1 MDPDLKREVLD
12 VRKVIE
18 KSTSKVSLRDLEK
31 KGFRQVKVLRAGD
44 INQLIF
50 KAVQN
55 VLAKQPR
62 GGMSEEE
69 RQKIMQEAKADFDR
83 MMADKKELIAKQ
95 NQIEQAHQNL
105 QGKLAAV
112 NAQLA
117 QEKQAILQERQQFER
132 DKQALMESSLQGQ
145 QNAAANYQE
154 QIDELRTRGAKAE
167 ARAEAAEARAA
178 AAESKA
184 AGAGAAEGRAQ
195 AAEALVQAAEARAQ
209 AAEARLADAES
220 KASEAESRA
229 KESISKD
236 EHDQLRRRLNTQLE
250 DVQDDVERYRKQIR
264 TLEEEHEDQVK
275 KLKKDKVEAEDNET
289 RAQGKIKALEEDKER
304 LEEEVNRLRGE
315 LAEAVA
321 NKGSGGGS
329 PEHDAEFQRLRMEME
344 QRHARM
350 QDMMAGIANS
360 LVESRQAAAG
370 GGGGG
375 DFSKQFEALQRN
387 ITSAMRK
394 ATGAGAEDF
403 DLTVEQA
410 SAIFAAQDQVQLE
423 TNISDVEVKQQK
435 AAGVNSKLAKLR
447 NLRGGS

>member
-105 QGKLAAV
+105 QGKLAQV
-112 NAQLA
+112 NQQLA

-145 QNAAANYQE
+145 QNAAANFQG
-154 QIDELRTRGAKAE
+154 QIDDLRTQAAKAE
-167 ARAEAAEARAA
+167 ARAEAAEARA
-178 AAESKA
+178 S
-184 AGAGAAEGRAQ
+184 AAEGK
-195 AAEALVQAAEARAQ
+195 AA
-209 AAEARLADAES
+209 DT
-220 KASEAESRA
+220 
-229 KESISKD
+229 ISKD
-236 EHDQLRRRLNTQLE
+236 EHEQLRRRLNTQLE
-250 DVQDDVERYRKQIR
+250 DVQNDVERYRKQIR
-264 TLEEEHEDQVK
+264 TLEEEHEGQLK

-289 RAQGKIKALEEDKER
+289 RAQGKVKALEEDKAR

-321 NKGSGGGS
+321 NKGSGGTS
-329 PEHDAEFQRLRMEME
+329 AEHDAEFQRLRMEME

-360 LVESRQAAAG
+360 LVESRQAAAS

-375 DFSKQFEALQRN
+375 DFSKQFEQLQRN

-447 NLRGGS
+447 NLRGGG

>member
-62 GGMSEEE
+62 GAMDEGE
-69 RQKIMQEAKADFDR
+69 RQKILQDAKSDFDK
-83 MMADKKELIAKQ
+83 MMADKKDLVAKQ

-105 QGKLAAV
+105 QGKLAQV
-112 NAQLA
+112 NQQLA
-117 QEKQAILQERQQFER
+117 AEKTAILQERQQFER

-145 QNAAANYQE
+145 QSATANFQG
-154 QIDELRTRGAKAE
+154 QIEDL
-167 ARAEAAEARAA
+167 
-178 AAESKA
+178 
-184 AGAGAAEGRAQ
+184 RAQ
-195 AAEALVQAAEARAQ
+195 AAKADARAQ
-209 AAEARLADAES
+209 AAQTQAAAAEGKAEGSVS
-220 KASEAESRA
+220 KE
-229 KESISKD
+229 
-236 EHDQLRRRLNTQLE
+236 EHDQLRRRMNTQLE
-250 DVQDDVERYRKQIR
+250 DAQDDVERYRKQNR
-264 TLEEEHEDQVK
+264 TLEEEHEEQLK
-275 KLKKDKVEAEDNET
+275 KLKKDKVEAEDSVT
-289 RAQGKIKALEEDKER
+289 RAEGKIKALDEDKTR
-304 LEEEVNRLRGE
+304 LEEEVNRLRTE
-315 LAEAVA
+315 LAEAP
-321 NKGSGGGS
+321 KGGGSS

-344 QRHARM
+344 QRSARM

-360 LVESRQAAAG
+360 LVESRQGG

-375 DFSKQFEALQRN
+375 DFSKQFDSLQRN

-394 ATGAGAEDF
+394 ASGAGQEDF

-410 SAIFAAQDQVQLE
+410 SAIFAAQDNVQLE
-423 TNISDVEVKQQK
+423 TNIDNVELKTVKAK
-435 AAGVNSKLAKLR
+435 GINSKLAKLR
-447 NLRGGS
+447 NLQSGG

>member
-69 RQKIMQEAKADFDR
+69 RQKIMQEAKSDFDR
-83 MMADKKELIAKQ
+83 MMADKKDLVAKQ

-105 QGKLAAV
+105 QGKLAQV

-117 QEKQAILQERQQFER
+117 AEKTAILQERQQFER

-145 QNAAANYQE
+145 QSAAANFQG
-154 QIDELRTRGAKAE
+154 QIEDLRGQATNAE
-167 ARAEAAEARAA
+167 ARA
-178 AAESKA
+178 S
-184 AGAGAAEGRAQ
+184 
-195 AAEALVQAAEARAQ
+195 
-209 AAEARLADAES
+209 AAEARLAAGQERIAAAEA
-220 KASEAESRA
+220 KASEADA
-229 KESISKD
+229 KAKDSISKE

-264 TLEEEHEDQVK
+264 TLEEEHEEQLK
-275 KLKKDKVEAEDNET
+275 KLKKDKVESEDGET
-289 RAQGKIKALEEDKER
+289 RAQGKIKALEDDKARLEEDKAR

-315 LAEAVA
+315 LAEAA
-321 NKGSGGGS
+321 SKGGGGKS
-329 PEHDAEFQRLRMEME
+329 AEHDAEFQRLRMEME
-344 QRHARM
+344 QRSARM

-360 LVESRQAAAG
+360 LVESRQAG
-370 GGGGG
+370 GGGAAA
-375 DFSKQFEALQRN
+375 DFGKQFEQLQKN

-394 ATGAGAEDF
+394 ATGSGAEDF

-410 SAIFAAQDQVQLE
+410 SAIFAAQDGVKLE
-423 TNISDVEVKQQK
+423 TNIDNVELKTVKAK
-435 AAGVNSKLAKLR
+435 GVNSKLAKLR
-447 NLRGGS
+447 NLRGGG